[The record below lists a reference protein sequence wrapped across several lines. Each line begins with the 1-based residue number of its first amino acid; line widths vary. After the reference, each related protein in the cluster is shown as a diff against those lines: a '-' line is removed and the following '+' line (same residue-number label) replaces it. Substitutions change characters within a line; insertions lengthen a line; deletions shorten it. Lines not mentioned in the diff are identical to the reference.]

1 MKKIEV
7 SMNKRTPK
15 DSPAVYYSAIA
26 ERFSEIIAKKDKN
39 IKKIYL
45 DKMDSRGSFSIT
57 FEYEGGTTAGHK
69 YFKTYR
75 ELFAYIEG
83 YIAYKK

>member
-1 MKKIEV
+1 MKKIEIC
-7 SMNKRTPK
+7 MNKRTPK
-15 DSPAVYYSAIA
+15 DSPAVYYYAIA
-26 ERFSEIIAKKDKN
+26 ERFSEIITKKDKE

-45 DKMDSRGSFSIT
+45 DKMDSRGSFSIS
-57 FEYEGGTTAGHK
+57 FEYDGGTTTGYK

-83 YIAYKK
+83 YIDKK